1 MTETEHRCVCGALL
15 RYRQD
20 LIQERGPGTPT
31 WKCTDC
37 ETPVPGVVA
46 EKISHQHPA

>member
-1 MTETEHRCVCGALL
+1 MPAEHRCVCGALL

-20 LIQERGPGTPT
+20 IRKESDSVTPT

-37 ETPVPGVVA
+37 ETPVPGTVA
-46 EKISHQHPA
+46 ERIKHQHPS